1 MSAEPEILFERK
13 GGVEVITLNRPDA
26 LNALNLNMIRL
37 LDQRLVELES
47 DKTVS
52 AVILKGAGGKAFC
65 AGGDVKAVYFD
76 GLAAREGKGGTG
88 LTADFFREEYILN
101 RRIHKFAKPYI
112 SLLDGIVM
120 GGGKGISAHG
130 SHRVVTEN
138 TLFAMPETNIGLFPD
153 VGGGYFLPR
162 CPGETG
168 VYLALTGARVRA
180 PDTLYIGFGTH
191 YIMSDHLEALIED
204 LAGAKWDRAEPL
216 AIANAVIANYTKEA
230 PEEPLLEDRRLE
242 IDQHFAFDS
251 IEDILVSLHDDGSEW
266 AEETFQTLMKMSPTS
281 LKISLEQLRRGIEM
295 DFDDVM
301 TMEYRLSQ
309 RCMAGHDFYEGIRA
323 QLVDKDRSP
332 KWSPATIEGV
342 TAEIVTSYFEPLGS
356 GDLKF

>member
-1 MSAEPEILFERK
+1 MSEEPEILFERK
-13 GGVEVITLNRPDA
+13 GGVEVVTLNRPEA

-37 LDQRLVELES
+37 LDQKLIELES
-47 DKTVS
+47 DKAVS
-52 AVILKGAGGKAFC
+52 ALILRGAGGKAFC

-76 GLAAREGKGGTG
+76 GLANREGKGGS
-88 LTADFFREEYILN
+88 LTSDFFREEYILN
-101 RRIHKFAKPYI
+101 RRIHKFSKPYI

-120 GGGKGISAHG
+120 GGGKGLSAHG

-138 TLFAMPETNIGLFPD
+138 TVFAMPETNIGLFPD

-168 VYLALTGARVRA
+168 VYLALTGARVKA
-180 PDTLYIGFGTH
+180 PDTLYVGFGTH
-191 YIMSDHLEALIED
+191 YVLSDHLEALVDD
-204 LAGAKWDRAEPL
+204 LAGAKWDRAESL
-216 AIANAVIANYTKEA
+216 AIANAVIANYTREA
-230 PEEPLLEDRRLE
+230 PEEPSLEDRRLE

-251 IEDILVSLHDDGSEW
+251 IEDILASLHDDGSEW
-266 AEETFQTLMKMSPTS
+266 AEATFQTLTKMSPTS
-281 LKISLEQLRRGIEM
+281 LKITLEQLRRGIEM

-301 TMEYRLSQ
+301 TMEYRMSQ

-323 QLVDKDRSP
+323 QLVDKDRNP

-342 TAEIVTSYFEPLGS
+342 SAEIVASYFEPLGER
-356 GDLKF
+356 DLKF